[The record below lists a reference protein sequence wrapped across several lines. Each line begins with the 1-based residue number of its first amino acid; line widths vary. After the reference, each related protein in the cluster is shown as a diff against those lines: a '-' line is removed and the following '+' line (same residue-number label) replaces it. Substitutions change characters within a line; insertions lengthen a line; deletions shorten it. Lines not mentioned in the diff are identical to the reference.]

1 MQNIRTKVSKL
12 VLAIL
17 LPPIVGLLVFL
28 VPALSKRIN
37 TELTELL
44 KAVGAL
50 TVVAYAICILPS
62 TIYGLIY
69 VFITPLV
76 SKNKGVQA
84 LICIFLGYVS
94 GISMIVYNTGFSRE
108 VLVNDISLVGA
119 FVGGFV
125 MVVIEIVFIKRNA

>member
-17 LPPIVGLLVFL
+17 SPPIIGLLVFL
-28 VPALSKRIN
+28 VPALSKPIN